1 MSQSE
6 PKQMKKQ
13 LNKKKKQS
21 AILRQWL
28 LLFILFF
35 LWNDSAKN
43 VLAVSNSSKHQKDD
57 VVVTDD
63 KKNNDN
69 DDDDKETISE
79 LEKQA
84 KKYRGLI
91 DLKQQQQKTLNNQ
104 LELIEIQTDNFSN
117 DIKLTEK
124 NIQQKAEDVA
134 SIERQINQKEEILK
148 QAKKNLKETL
158 KLYYKLDKETLFY
171 LLSSK
176 ENGFTESL
184 NQAEYLN
191 QTSNKINDQLDN
203 ISSQKKVLE
212 EERNEHRKKKDELE
226 GKKQDLNEKVFY
238 LNNEKL
244 SKEVLLNKTQGEEAK
259 YQELL
264 SRVEAQKKELIG
276 GRESFSGESLA
287 IIKNSPKPKSGLAS
301 TSWYYAQDDDRWGY
315 KRIGLSSSLLKD
327 YGCAISAVSMVFTY
341 HKEKI
346 TPGALSSEPIY
357 SYDLIQWPKEW
368 KKKLQLISSQEHGNI
383 NWSQVDRELAQKNPV
398 IVFIRS
404 KSSSNKGHYVV
415 IHSKDNNG
423 KYVVHDP
430 LFGANI
436 FLDTSKKLV
445 SAVYNTSAEVDQMI
459 IYKKK

>member
-1 MSQSE
+1 M
-6 PKQMKKQ
+6 
-13 LNKKKKQS
+13 
-21 AILRQWL
+21 
-28 LLFILFF
+28 
-35 LWNDSAKN
+35 
-43 VLAVSNSSKHQKDD
+43 
-57 VVVTDD
+57 
-63 KKNNDN
+63 
-69 DDDDKETISE
+69 
-79 LEKQA
+79 
-84 KKYRGLI
+84 
-91 DLKQQQQKTLNNQ
+91 
-104 LELIEIQTDNFSN
+104 
-117 DIKLTEK
+117 
-124 NIQQKAEDVA
+124 
-134 SIERQINQKEEILK
+134 
-148 QAKKNLKETL
+148 
-158 KLYYKLDKETLFY
+158 FY

-191 QTSNKINDQLDN
+191 QTSNKINDQLDD

-301 TSWYYAQDDDRWGY
+301 TSWYYKQDDDSWGY

>member
-1 MSQSE
+1 MSGL
-6 PKQMKKQ
+6 
-13 LNKKKKQS
+13 LNKKIKKGVTQT
-21 AILRQWL
+21 I
-28 LLFILFF
+28 FIFALSVF
-35 LWNDSAKN
+35 LISPGGNSSRN
-43 VLAVSNSSKHQKDD
+43 VLAIPESARGQQNNSATNS
-57 VVVTDD
+57 
-63 KKNNDN
+63 DN
-69 DDDDKETISE
+69 ADNEEAIDE
-79 LEKQA
+79 LEEKA
-84 KKYRGLI
+84 KKYRDLI
-91 DLKQQQQKTLNNQ
+91 DLKQQQQKTLSNQ

-117 DIKLTEK
+117 DIRLTEK
-124 NIQQKAEDVA
+124 NIQQKTEDVNLV
-134 SIERQINQKEEILK
+134 EREISQREKVLE
-148 QAKKNLKETL
+148 QTKKNLKEAL
-158 KLYYKLDKETLFY
+158 KIYYQLDKESLFH
-171 LLSSK
+171 LLSPK
-176 ENGFTESL
+176 EDGLTESL

-191 QTSNKINDQLDN
+191 QTSSKINKQLTE
-203 ISSQKKVLE
+203 IALQKKALE
-212 EERNEHRKKKDELE
+212 EERGTHKKKKDELE

-244 SKEVLLNKTQGEEAK
+244 SKEVLLDKTQGEEAK
-259 YQELL
+259 YQDLL

-301 TSWYYAQDDDRWGY
+301 NSWYYAQDDDRWGY

-346 TPGALSSEPIY
+346 TPGELSSESIY
-357 SYDLIQWPKEW
+357 DRDLIVWPKEW
-368 KKKLQLISSQEHGNI
+368 PKERKKKLTLISDQAHGNI

-404 KSSSNKGHYVV
+404 STGAGHYVV
-415 IHSKDNNG
+415 IHSKDDRG

-436 FLDTSKKLV
+436 FLETSKKLV
-445 SAVYNTSAEVDQMI
+445 SAVYNTSSEIDQMI